1 VNLIFKNSIRLLD
14 KRQRIKF
21 ALISFLSLVGALL
34 ETLGVG
40 IIIPFLTIFL
50 ETSNEVFLDNTFLSN
65 LFSPDKFNFLK
76 GYNPIIY
83 GSLIILIIFTLK
95 NCYLLYLQ
103 WFNAKFTLDIE
114 TSLSKRLLDIYL
126 SQQYTFHLKRNSA
139 NLIRNIKEEVVYFRT
154 RILNQIFLLFIEF
167 FTITF
172 ILILLIII
180 NPKASIFAISFM
192 VFASFIYLSFTKK
205 KIRSLALQRLQHDAT
220 RLKSLQ
226 HSFTGIKQI
235 KVSNTENFFSKIFN
249 YHNEKSNYSNV
260 IHDFI
265 VQIPRYVLEVFAI
278 CSLFI
283 LILVFFRQ
291 NLNYNELI
299 PLLGIYAVA
308 SFKILPSANRLT
320 QALNQIRSGA
330 PTLELLMNEFSNLR
344 LIKRNSNEL
353 DNIEFQN
360 LKIENLN
367 FAYSKNKNIL
377 HKVNLEIEKGEIIGI
392 IGNSGSGKS
401 TLIDLITGLLSP
413 SNGSIYIN
421 GKKLGENLGSW
432 LKIIGYVPQE
442 IFILDD
448 TLEKNITFG
457 AENKKRSKL
466 QIQEILNLLEL
477 DGLVKSLPN
486 GLKTNLNERG
496 TRISGGQ
503 KQRIG
508 IARALF
514 NNPEIIILDEA
525 TNALDK
531 NLENKVLNNLQ
542 KFDRKTIIIISHNL
556 EIFKKNCSKIF
567 EVKDGLV
574 KINN

>member
-1 VNLIFKNSIRLLD
+1 MNLIFKNSIRLLD

-139 NLIRNIKEEVVYFRT
+139 NLLRNIKEEVVYFRT

-205 KIRSLALQRLQHDAT
+205 KIRSLAVQRLQHDAT

-235 KVSNTENFFSKIFN
+235 KVSNTENFFPKYLIIIM
-249 YHNEKSNYSNV
+249 KSNYSNV

-278 CSLFI
+278 CSI
-283 LILVFFRQ
+283 YINSSFFRQ

-308 SFKILPSANRLT
+308 SFKICL
-320 QALNQIRSGA
+320 Q
-330 PTLELLMNEFSNLR
+330 
-344 LIKRNSNEL
+344 
-353 DNIEFQN
+353 
-360 LKIENLN
+360 
-367 FAYSKNKNIL
+367 
-377 HKVNLEIEKGEIIGI
+377 
-392 IGNSGSGKS
+392 
-401 TLIDLITGLLSP
+401 LID
-413 SNGSIYIN
+413 
-421 GKKLGENLGSW
+421 
-432 LKIIGYVPQE
+432 
-442 IFILDD
+442 
-448 TLEKNITFG
+448 
-457 AENKKRSKL
+457 
-466 QIQEILNLLEL
+466 
-477 DGLVKSLPN
+477 
-486 GLKTNLNERG
+486 
-496 TRISGGQ
+496 
-503 KQRIG
+503 
-508 IARALF
+508 
-514 NNPEIIILDEA
+514 
-525 TNALDK
+525 
-531 NLENKVLNNLQ
+531 
-542 KFDRKTIIIISHNL
+542 
-556 EIFKKNCSKIF
+556 
-567 EVKDGLV
+567 
-574 KINN
+574 

>member
-1 VNLIFKNSIRLLD
+1 MNLIFKNSIRLLD
-14 KRQRIKF
+14 KKQRIKF

-50 ETSNEVFLDNTFLSN
+50 EKGNELFLDHTFLSN
-65 LFSPDKFNFLK
+65 LFSPDNFNFLK

-103 WFNAKFTLDIE
+103 WYNAKFTLDIE

-172 ILILLIII
+172 ILILLLII

-205 KIRSLALQRLQHDAT
+205 KIKSLAVQRLQHDAT

-249 YHNEKSNYSNV
+249 YHNEKSNYSTV
-260 IHDFI
+260 THDFI

-320 QALNQIRSGA
+320 QALNQIRSGV
-330 PTLELLMNEFSNLR
+330 PTLELLVNEFKNLK
-344 LIKRNSNEL
+344 LVQRNTNQI

-367 FAYSKNKNIL
+367 FAYSKNKNVL
-377 HKVNLEIEKGEIIGI
+377 HKVNLEIAKGEIVGI

-413 SNGSIYIN
+413 SSGSIYIN

-432 LKIIGYVPQE
+432 LNIIGYVPQE

-457 AENKKRSKL
+457 SENKKRSKF
-466 QIQEILNLLEL
+466 QIEEILKLLEL

-486 GLKTNLNERG
+486 GLETNLNERG

-514 NNPEIIILDEA
+514 NNPDIIILDEA

-531 NLENKVLNNLQ
+531 DLENKILNNL
-542 KFDRKTIIIISHNL
+542 KKLDRKTIIIISHNL
-556 EIFKKNCSKIF
+556 ENFKKNCNKIL